1 MEYWGWADPR
11 IDSVV
16 LRGRPND
23 GAYVV
28 AWLSPE
34 GQVDAAMHVNRWD
47 DADAVKAL
55 VQAKVTLDPAR
66 FADTDVPLTDLA

>member
-1 MEYWGWADPR
+1 
-11 IDSVV
+11 
-16 LRGRPND
+16 
-23 GAYVV
+23 V

-66 FADTDVPLTDLA
+66 FADTDIPLTDLA